1 MPLSFDYLKVLHIMR
16 QNQIGFILIKMA
28 NSTNTISR
36 SWLITQAKKHQ
47 SKLLFANVI
56 AIVATLISVPI
67 PLLMPL
73 MVDEVL
79 LNQPSTGIEMMNRV
93 LPTSWQTA
101 TGYIILTLLL
111 VVLMRAASQMLNIL
125 QSRQFTLVSKTIT
138 YQMRSK
144 MIDKLGRI
152 SIKQYET
159 RGSGGIN
166 AHLVTD
172 IETIDQFIGSTLSK
186 FIIGLLTVSGTAI
199 VLLWIEWRLGL
210 FILLVNPVV
219 VYFSRLLGSKVKHL
233 KKRENQAF
241 ERFQNRLVETLD
253 GIYQL
258 RAANKEREFLTE
270 LKQQANEV
278 RLSADK
284 YAWQSEAA
292 GRLSFLLFLLGF
304 ELFRAAAMLMVVFS
318 DLSIGQMFAVF
329 GYLWFMLSPV
339 QELLSIQ
346 FSWYSAK
353 AALGRINTLLDL
365 EEEHRPLSK
374 VNPFTD
380 DKEVEVTVSNVNFSY
395 NGENNVLNDL
405 SLNIPA
411 GKKVALVGA
420 SGGGKSTLI
429 QLLIGVYRANSG
441 QIRFNGE
448 TCDDISFDVIRGE
461 IAVVLQQPILFN
473 DTLRHNLTLG
483 GEHDEA
489 DLWRALEIAQMQDVI
504 SKLDHGLDSQIG
516 RNGIRLS
523 GGQRQRLAIA
533 RMVLSNPK
541 FVILDEATSALDTA
555 TESALHKALNEFLK
569 GRTTLIVAHRLSA
582 VKQADLIYVLEDGR
596 VSQAGTHRE
605 LVEQEGLYQTLY
617 GSVQSYAN

>member
-1 MPLSFDYLKVLHIMR
+1 MTYTSD
-16 QNQIGFILIKMA
+16 
-28 NSTNTISR
+28 TISR
-36 SWLITQAKKHQ
+36 SWLITQVKKHK
-47 SKLLFANVI
+47 SKLLYANAI
-56 AIVATLISVPI
+56 AIAATLISVPI

-79 LNQPSTGIEMMNRV
+79 LNKPGTGLAVMNKWLPSD
-93 LPTSWQTA
+93 WQTP
-101 TGYIILTLLL
+101 TGYIMFTLLL
-111 VVLMRAASQMLNIL
+111 VVLMRAASQLLNIV
-125 QSRQFTLVSKTIT
+125 QNRQFTLVSKTIT
-138 YQMRSK
+138 FQMRSK

-166 AHLVTD
+166 AHLITD
-172 IETIDQFIGSTLSK
+172 IETIDQFIGTTLSK
-186 FIIGLLTVSGTAI
+186 FLISFLTVIGTAI
-199 VLLWIEWRLGL
+199 VLLWLEWRLGM
-210 FILLVNPVV
+210 FILLVNPIVI
-219 VYFSRLLGSKVKHL
+219 YFSRKLGSKVKHL

-258 RAANKEREFLTE
+258 RAANKEREFLAQLTSH
-270 LKQQANEV
+270 ADEV
-278 RLSADK
+278 RNHADK

-304 ELFRAAAMLMVVFS
+304 ELFRAVAMLMVVFS
-318 DLSIGQMFAVF
+318 DLTIGQIFAVF

-339 QELLSIQ
+339 QELLGIQ

-353 AALGRINTLLDL
+353 AALTRINELLQL
-365 EEEHRPLSK
+365 EEEHRPPSK

-380 DKEVEVTVSNVNFSY
+380 DREVEVSILHVNFSY
-395 NGENNVLNDL
+395 DGEHKVLDDL
-405 SLNIPA
+405 SLEIPA

-441 QIRFNGE
+441 EIRYNGE
-448 TCDDISFDVIRGE
+448 TCDDISFDVIRSQ
-461 IAVVLQQPILFN
+461 IAVVLQQPVLFN

-483 GEHDEA
+483 SDYDELS
-489 DLWRALEIAQMQDVI
+489 LWRVLDIAQMQDVI
-504 SKLDHGLDSQIG
+504 TKLNLGLDTQIG

-533 RMVLSNPK
+533 RMILSNPK

-555 TESALHKALNEFLK
+555 TEAALHKALTEFLH

-582 VKQADLIYVLEDGR
+582 VKQADLIYVLEDGH
-596 VSQAGTHRE
+596 VSQSGTHGE

-617 GSVQSYAN
+617 GSIQSHA

>member
-1 MPLSFDYLKVLHIMR
+1 MTYTSD
-16 QNQIGFILIKMA
+16 
-28 NSTNTISR
+28 TISR
-36 SWLITQAKKHQ
+36 SWLITQVKKHK
-47 SKLLFANVI
+47 SKLLYANAI
-56 AIVATLISVPI
+56 AIAATLISVPI

-79 LNQPSTGIEMMNRV
+79 LNKPGTGLAVMNKWLPSD
-93 LPTSWQTA
+93 WQTP
-101 TGYIILTLLL
+101 TGYIMFTLLL
-111 VVLMRAASQMLNIL
+111 VVLMRAASQLLNIV
-125 QSRQFTLVSKTIT
+125 QNRQFTLVSKTIT
-138 YQMRSK
+138 FQMRSK

-166 AHLVTD
+166 AHLITD
-172 IETIDQFIGSTLSK
+172 IETIDQFIGTTLSK
-186 FIIGLLTVSGTAI
+186 FLISFLTVIGTAI
-199 VLLWIEWRLGL
+199 VLLWLEWRLGL
-210 FILLVNPVV
+210 FILLVNPIVI
-219 VYFSRLLGSKVKHL
+219 YFSRKLGSKVKHL

-258 RAANKEREFLTE
+258 RAANKEREFLAQLTSH
-270 LKQQANEV
+270 ADEV
-278 RLSADK
+278 RNHADK

-304 ELFRAAAMLMVVFS
+304 ELFRAVAMLMVVFS
-318 DLSIGQMFAVF
+318 DLTIGQIFAVF

-339 QELLSIQ
+339 QELLGIQ

-353 AALGRINTLLDL
+353 AALTRINELLQL
-365 EEEHRPLSK
+365 EEEHRPPSK

-380 DKEVEVTVSNVNFSY
+380 DREVEVSISHVNFSY
-395 NGENNVLNDL
+395 DGEHKVLDDL
-405 SLNIPA
+405 SLEIPA

-429 QLLIGVYRANSG
+429 QLLIGVYRTNSG
-441 QIRFNGE
+441 EIRYNGE
-448 TCDDISFDVIRGE
+448 TCDDISFDVIRSQ
-461 IAVVLQQPILFN
+461 IAVVLQQPVLFN

-483 GEHDEA
+483 SDYDELS
-489 DLWRALEIAQMQDVI
+489 LWRALDIAQMQDVI
-504 SKLDHGLDSQIG
+504 TKLNQGLDTQIG

-533 RMVLSNPK
+533 RMILSNPK

-555 TESALHKALNEFLK
+555 TEAALHKALTEFLH

-582 VKQADLIYVLEDGR
+582 VKQADLIYVLEDGH
-596 VSQAGTHRE
+596 VSQSGTHGE

-617 GSVQSYAN
+617 GSIQSHA

>member
-1 MPLSFDYLKVLHIMR
+1 MTYFND
-16 QNQIGFILIKMA
+16 
-28 NSTNTISR
+28 TISR
-36 SWLITQAKKHQ
+36 SWLITQVKKHRA
-47 SKLLFANVI
+47 KLLFANFI
-56 AIVATLISVPI
+56 AVVATLISVPI

-79 LNQPSTGIEMMNRV
+79 LNHPAKGVEVMNQF
-93 LPTSWQTA
+93 LPQGWQTA
-101 TGYIILTLLL
+101 TGYIMLTLLM
-111 VVLMRAASQMLNIL
+111 VVVMRIASQLLNIL

-138 YQMRSK
+138 YEMRRK
-144 MIDKLGRI
+144 MIEKLGRI
-152 SIKQYET
+152 SIRQYET

-166 AHLVTD
+166 AHLITD

-186 FIIGLLTVSGTAI
+186 FLISLLTVIGTAI
-199 VLLWIEWRLGL
+199 VLLWLEWRLGL
-210 FILLVNPVV
+210 FILLVNPIVI
-219 VYFSRLLGSKVKHL
+219 YFSRMLGSQVKHL

-258 RAANKEREFLTE
+258 RAANKEREFLNR
-270 LKQQANEV
+270 LISDADAV
-278 RLSADK
+278 RENADK

-304 ELFRAAAMLMVVFS
+304 ELFRAVAMLMVVFS
-318 DLSIGQMFAVF
+318 DLTIGQIFAVF

-339 QELLSIQ
+339 QELLGIQ
-346 FSWYSAK
+346 FSWYAAK
-353 AALGRINTLLDL
+353 AALKRINSLLEL
-365 EEEHRPLSK
+365 EEEYRPISK
-374 VNPFTD
+374 VNPFTQPG
-380 DKEVEVTVSNVNFSY
+380 EVDIEINNIHFSY
-395 NGENNVLNDL
+395 DGESQVLNDL
-405 SLNIPA
+405 SLHIPA

-429 QLLIGVYRANSG
+429 QLLIGVYRAQSG
-441 QIRFNGE
+441 AIRFNGQH
-448 TCDDISFDVIRGE
+448 CDDISFDVIRDQ

-483 GEHDEA
+483 GQFSDDA
-489 DLWRALEIAQMQDVI
+489 LWQALDIAQLQDVI
-504 SKLDHGLDSQIG
+504 TKLDQGLESQIG

-555 TESALHKALNEFLK
+555 TEAALHLALSKFLY

-582 VKQADLIYVLEDGR
+582 VKQADLIYVLEDGH
-596 VSQAGTHRE
+596 VSQSGTHHE
-605 LVEQEGLYQTLY
+605 LLEQEGLYQTLY
-617 GSVQSYAN
+617 GSVQSQH

>member
-1 MPLSFDYLKVLHIMR
+1 M
-16 QNQIGFILIKMA
+16 
-28 NSTNTISR
+28 TNNHDTISR
-36 SWLITQAKKHQ
+36 SWLITQVKKHQ
-47 SKLLFANVI
+47 RPLLFANFI

-79 LNQPSTGIEMMNRV
+79 LNQPAGGLALMDTL
-93 LPTSWQTA
+93 LPTDWQTP
-101 TGYIILTLLL
+101 TGYILFTLLL
-111 VVLMRAASQMLNIL
+111 VVLMRTGSQLLNIV
-125 QSRQFTLVSKTIT
+125 QSRQFTRVSKTVT
-138 YQMRSK
+138 YQMRCK

-152 SIKQYET
+152 SIRQYET

-186 FIIGLLTVSGTAI
+186 FLISLLTVLGTAL
-199 VLLWIEWRLGL
+199 VLLWLDWRLGL
-210 FILLVNPVV
+210 FILLVNPIVI
-219 VYFSRLLGSKVKHL
+219 YFSRLLGSQVKHL

-241 ERFQNRLVETLD
+241 EKFQNRLVETLD

-258 RAANKEREFLTE
+258 RAANKEREFLTQ
-270 LKQQANEV
+270 LKINANEV
-278 RLSADK
+278 RANADK
-284 YAWQSEAA
+284 YAWQAEAA

-304 ELFRAAAMLMVVFS
+304 ELFRAVAMLMVLFS
-318 DLSIGQMFAVF
+318 DLTIGQIFAVF
-329 GYLWFMLSPV
+329 GYLWFMLGPV
-339 QELLSIQ
+339 QELLGIQ

-353 AALGRINTLLDL
+353 AALTRINTLLQL
-365 EEEHRPLSK
+365 EEEYRPISK
-374 VNPFTD
+374 VNPFTQHQP
-380 DKEVEVTVSNVNFSY
+380 VTVTLSQVNFSY
-395 NGENNVLNDL
+395 DGEKKVLDEL
-405 SLNIPA
+405 SLSIPA

-429 QLLIGVYRANSG
+429 QLLLGAYRADSG
-441 QIRFNGE
+441 EIYFNGE
-448 TCDDISFDVIRGE
+448 RCDDIGFEIIRSQ

-483 GEHDEA
+483 GDYDDA
-489 DLWRALEIAQMQDVI
+489 SLWHALEVAQLQDVTHQL
-504 SKLDHGLDSQIG
+504 SQGLDTPIG

-533 RMVLSNPK
+533 RMVLSDPK
-541 FVILDEATSALDTA
+541 LVILDEATSALDTA
-555 TESALHKALNEFLK
+555 TEAALHRALSGFLK

-596 VSQAGTHRE
+596 VSQIGTHGE
-605 LVEQEGLYQTLY
+605 LLEQQGLYQTLY
-617 GSVQSYAN
+617 GAIQS

>member
-1 MPLSFDYLKVLHIMR
+1 MTYTSD
-16 QNQIGFILIKMA
+16 
-28 NSTNTISR
+28 TISR
-36 SWLITQAKKHQ
+36 SWLITQVKKHK
-47 SKLLFANVI
+47 SKLLYTNAI

-79 LNQPSTGIEMMNRV
+79 LNQPGTGLAVMNHW
-93 LPTSWQTA
+93 LPTAWQTP
-101 TGYIILTLLL
+101 TGYIMFTLLL
-111 VVLMRAASQMLNIL
+111 VVLMRAASQLLNIV
-125 QSRQFTLVSKTIT
+125 QNRQFTLVSKTIT
-138 YQMRSK
+138 FQMRSK

-166 AHLVTD
+166 AHLITD
-172 IETIDQFIGSTLSK
+172 IETIDQFIGTTLSK
-186 FIIGLLTVSGTAI
+186 FIISFLTVIGTAI
-199 VLLWIEWRLGL
+199 VLLWLEWRLGL
-210 FILLVNPVV
+210 FILLVNPIVI
-219 VYFSRLLGSKVKHL
+219 YFSRKLGSKVKHL

-258 RAANKEREFLTE
+258 RAANKEREFLAQLT
-270 LKQQANEV
+270 ANADAV
-278 RLSADK
+278 RRHADK

-304 ELFRAAAMLMVVFS
+304 ELFRAVAMLMVVFS
-318 DLSIGQMFAVF
+318 DLTIGQIFAVF

-339 QELLSIQ
+339 QELLGIQ

-353 AALGRINTLLDL
+353 AALNRINDLLQL
-365 EEEHRPLSK
+365 EEEHRPPSK

-380 DKEVEVTVSNVNFSY
+380 DREVDVSISHVDFSY
-395 NGENNVLNDL
+395 DGEHNVLDDL
-405 SLNIPA
+405 SLIIPA

-441 QIRFNGE
+441 EIRYNGE
-448 TCDDISFDVIRGE
+448 TCDDISFDVIRSQ
-461 IAVVLQQPILFN
+461 IAVVLQQPVLFN

-483 GEHDEA
+483 SDYDELS
-489 DLWRALEIAQMQDVI
+489 LWRALEIAQMQDVI
-504 SKLDHGLDSQIG
+504 SKLNQGLDTQIG

-555 TESALHKALNEFLK
+555 TEAALHKALTEFLQ

-582 VKQADLIYVLEDGR
+582 VKQADLIYVLEDGK
-596 VSQAGTHRE
+596 VSQSGTHGE

-617 GSVQSYAN
+617 GSIQSHA

>member
-1 MPLSFDYLKVLHIMR
+1 MTYTSD
-16 QNQIGFILIKMA
+16 
-28 NSTNTISR
+28 TISR
-36 SWLITQAKKHQ
+36 SWLITQVKKHK
-47 SKLLFANVI
+47 SKLLYANAI
-56 AIVATLISVPI
+56 AIAATLISVPI

-79 LNQPSTGIEMMNRV
+79 LNKPGTGLAVMNKWLPSDWQT
-93 LPTSWQTA
+93 PTS
-101 TGYIILTLLL
+101 YIMFTLLL
-111 VVLMRAASQMLNIL
+111 VVLMRAASQLLNIV
-125 QSRQFTLVSKTIT
+125 QNRQFTLVSKTIT
-138 YQMRSK
+138 FQMRSK

-166 AHLVTD
+166 AHLITD
-172 IETIDQFIGSTLSK
+172 IETIDQFIGTTLSK
-186 FIIGLLTVSGTAI
+186 FLISFLTVIGTAI
-199 VLLWIEWRLGL
+199 VLLWLEWRLGL
-210 FILLVNPVV
+210 FILLVNPIVI
-219 VYFSRLLGSKVKHL
+219 YFSRKLGSKVKHL

-258 RAANKEREFLTE
+258 RAASKEREFLAQLTSH
-270 LKQQANEV
+270 ADEV
-278 RLSADK
+278 RNHADK

-304 ELFRAAAMLMVVFS
+304 ELFRAVAMLMVVFS
-318 DLSIGQMFAVF
+318 DLTIGQIFAVF

-339 QELLSIQ
+339 QELLGIQ

-353 AALGRINTLLDL
+353 AALTRINELLQL
-365 EEEHRPLSK
+365 EEEHRPPSK
-374 VNPFTD
+374 INPFTD
-380 DKEVEVTVSNVNFSY
+380 DREVEVSISHVNFSY
-395 NGENNVLNDL
+395 DGEHKVLDDL
-405 SLNIPA
+405 SLEIPA

-441 QIRFNGE
+441 EIRYNGE
-448 TCDDISFDVIRGE
+448 TCDDISFDVIRSQ
-461 IAVVLQQPILFN
+461 IAVVLQQPVLFN

-483 GEHDEA
+483 SDYDELS
-489 DLWRALEIAQMQDVI
+489 LWRALDIAQMQDVI
-504 SKLDHGLDSQIG
+504 TKLNQGLDTQIG

-533 RMVLSNPK
+533 RMILSNPK

-555 TESALHKALNEFLK
+555 TEAALHKALTEFLH

-582 VKQADLIYVLEDGR
+582 VKQADLIYVLEDGH
-596 VSQAGTHRE
+596 VSQSGTHGE

-617 GSVQSYAN
+617 GSIQSHA

>member
-1 MPLSFDYLKVLHIMR
+1 M
-16 QNQIGFILIKMA
+16 
-28 NSTNTISR
+28 TNNHDTISR
-36 SWLITQAKKHQ
+36 SCLITQVKKHQ
-47 SKLLFANVI
+47 RPLLYANFI

-79 LNQPSTGIEMMNRV
+79 LNQPAGGLALMDTL
-93 LPTSWQTA
+93 LPTDWQTP
-101 TGYIILTLLL
+101 TGYILFTLLL
-111 VVLMRAASQMLNIL
+111 VVLMRTGSQLLNIV
-125 QSRQFTLVSKTIT
+125 QSRQFTRVSKTVT
-138 YQMRSK
+138 YQMRCK

-152 SIKQYET
+152 SIRQYET

-186 FIIGLLTVSGTAI
+186 FLISLLTVLGTAL
-199 VLLWIEWRLGL
+199 VLLWLDWRLGL
-210 FILLVNPVV
+210 FILLVNPIVI
-219 VYFSRLLGSKVKHL
+219 YFSRLLGSQVKHL

-241 ERFQNRLVETLD
+241 EKFQNRLVETLD

-258 RAANKEREFLTE
+258 RAANKEREFLTQ
-270 LKQQANEV
+270 LKINANEV
-278 RLSADK
+278 RANADK
-284 YAWQSEAA
+284 YAWQAEAA

-304 ELFRAAAMLMVVFS
+304 ELFRAVAMLMVLFS
-318 DLSIGQMFAVF
+318 DLTIGQIFAVF
-329 GYLWFMLSPV
+329 GYLWFMLGPV
-339 QELLSIQ
+339 QELLGIQ

-353 AALGRINTLLDL
+353 AALTRINTLLQL
-365 EEEHRPLSK
+365 EEEYRPISK
-374 VNPFTD
+374 VNPFTQHQP
-380 DKEVEVTVSNVNFSY
+380 VTVTLSQVNFSY
-395 NGENNVLNDL
+395 DGEKKVLDGL
-405 SLNIPA
+405 SLSIPA

-429 QLLIGVYRANSG
+429 QLLLGAYRADSG
-441 QIRFNGE
+441 EIYFNGE
-448 TCDDISFDVIRGE
+448 RCDDIGFEIIRSQ

-483 GEHDEA
+483 GDYDDA
-489 DLWRALEIAQMQDVI
+489 SLWHALEVAQLQDVTHQL
-504 SKLDHGLDSQIG
+504 SQGLDTPIG

-533 RMVLSNPK
+533 RMVLSDPK
-541 FVILDEATSALDTA
+541 LVILDEATSALDTA
-555 TESALHKALNEFLK
+555 TEAALHRALSGFLK

-596 VSQAGTHRE
+596 VSQIGTHGE
-605 LVEQEGLYQTLY
+605 LLEQQGLYQTLY
-617 GSVQSYAN
+617 GAIQS